1 MITSRHRKELE
12 EKGYTVVEGVL
23 TEGDCDKYRQQ
34 YLDWIRDNFDEGTF
48 PITSKGLV
56 RPTYKLGHLAPSW
69 EIRLKCKN
77 AFAQLWGTDRLLSSF
92 DCVAIGRPPE
102 QGVEEFWSDK
112 TCWLHIDESVNPD
125 TSLRCYQGAVY
136 LEHADEDD
144 WTFQVLE
151 GSHKLYEDFWRDHP
165 DEYERSMK
173 TGGGSSHFTPDVLRW
188 WANRRCPPRR
198 LTVPKGSLVLWDSRT
213 AHANANPIRGRKHPD
228 RWRWILILSMWP
240 VSLVG
245 EEGVKLRKKAYDTVT
260 ETCHDVRIKP
270 FENLKIPP
278 KHPVTE
284 LPEIARTLEAR
295 RLAGA
300 EPYPG

>member
-12 EKGYTVVEGVL
+12 EKG
-23 TEGDCDKYRQQ
+23 
-34 YLDWIRDNFDEGTF
+34 
-48 PITSKGLV
+48 
-56 RPTYKLGHLAPSW
+56 YKLGHLAPSW

-92 DCVAIGRPPE
+92 DCVAIGRPPRAAGVYRPRHNE
-102 QGVEEFWSDK
+102 VIADGPRGQGVEEFWSDK

-173 TGGGSSHFTPDVLRW
+173 SGGGSSHFTPDILKW

-228 RWRWILILSMWP
+228 
-240 VSLVG
+240 SLVG

-270 FENLKIPP
+270 FENLMIPP